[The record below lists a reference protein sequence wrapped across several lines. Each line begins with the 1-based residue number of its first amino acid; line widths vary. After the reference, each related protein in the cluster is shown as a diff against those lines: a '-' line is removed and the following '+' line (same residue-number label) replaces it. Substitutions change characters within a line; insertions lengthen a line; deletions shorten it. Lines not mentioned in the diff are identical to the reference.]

1 MTSSANSSPSSTP
14 SSNQAGSN
22 GPSANTTAEVLY
34 REHQWVPWYWWL
46 GAAFVAALTAATVG
60 LNRHDFW
67 PVITFFIVFALLAW
81 ALVSMSKTVIT
92 VEKDPDNTRWIL
104 VKGAQ
109 LPGDVVARS
118 LAVPKTARRSAL
130 GPQLDP
136 AAFLVSHQWVDELVM
151 LVLDDPEDPTPY
163 WLVSSKDPEA
173 LLRAFVPEQAEQAI
187 KDLNA

>member
-34 REHQWVPWYWWL
+34 RERQWVPWYWWL

-67 PVITFFIVFALLAW
+67 PMITFVIVFALLAW

-109 LPGDVVARS
+109 LPSDVVARS

>member
-22 GPSANTTAEVLY
+22 GPSANSTAEVLY
-34 REHQWVPWYWWL
+34 RERQWVPWYWWL

-67 PVITFFIVFALLAW
+67 PMITFVIVFALLAW

-109 LPGDVVARS
+109 LPSDVVARS

-187 KDLNA
+187 KDLKA

>member
-34 REHQWVPWYWWL
+34 RERQWVPWYWWL

-67 PVITFFIVFALLAW
+67 PVITFFIVFVLLAW

-109 LPGDVVARS
+109 LPSDVVARS
-118 LAVPKTARRSAL
+118 LAVPKSARRSAL

>member
-22 GPSANTTAEVLY
+22 GPSANSTAEVLY
-34 REHQWVPWYWWL
+34 RERQWVPWYWWL

-67 PVITFFIVFALLAW
+67 PMITFVIVFALLAW

-109 LPGDVVARS
+109 LPSDVVARS